1 MDAYGKTESGYK
13 QWISPNGTLIANLL
27 TTAGADRVIT
37 MDLHDPQFQGF
48 FNIPVDNL
56 YSKPILKHYILNF
69 ILTIKIVSLSV
80 LIQVVPKEQLLLLIP

>member
-1 MDAYGKTESGYK
+1 MVKPSGYK

-69 ILTIKIVSLSV
+69 ILTIKIVSLSS
-80 LIQVVPKEQLLLLIP
+80 

>member
-69 ILTIKIVSLSV
+69 IPNYKDCVIVSPDSGGA
-80 LIQVVPKEQLLLLIP
+80 KEQLLLLIP